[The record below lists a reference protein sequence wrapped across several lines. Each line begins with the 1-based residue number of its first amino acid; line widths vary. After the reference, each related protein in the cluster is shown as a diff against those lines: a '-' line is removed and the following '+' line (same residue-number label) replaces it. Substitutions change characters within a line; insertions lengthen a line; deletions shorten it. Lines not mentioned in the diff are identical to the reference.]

1 MSCWLNVLL
10 DVHSGCFVRSLLR
23 ALLFAWMEE
32 QKQLMF
38 FREHTKHCE
47 PLCHSVSF
55 SPVICL
61 HHIFHW
67 FMKHLVNEISICL
80 EIKV

>member
-47 PLCHSVSF
+47 PFFCSLSPLVQSF
-55 SPVICL
+55 VYITFFTDL
-61 HHIFHW
+61 
-67 FMKHLVNEISICL
+67 
-80 EIKV
+80 

>member
-47 PLCHSVSF
+47 PLCHSLSPLVQSF
-55 SPVICL
+55 VYITFFTDL
-61 HHIFHW
+61 
-67 FMKHLVNEISICL
+67 
-80 EIKV
+80 